1 MSVLSSFGLSMKD
14 EDCALPLVYWIP
26 ELHKCPY
33 KQRYITEAAKSSTK
47 PLSKILTSIFTA
59 VKTGLQKYHDTCFSR
74 SGGNQMWKLENFCRR
89 LSSRSRHVCNSIKT
103 FDFSTLYTTIIM
115 ASMRNL
121 VRRNK
126 AALRSGGQ
134 AETSLK
140 IEDLRSNKTTGKLAS
155 EV

>member
-1 MSVLSSFGLSMKD
+1 MSSFGLSMKD
-14 EDCALPLVYWIP
+14 EDCALLLLYWIP

-33 KQRYITEAAKSSTK
+33 KQRYIAGAAKSSTN
-47 PLSKILTSIFTA
+47 SKILTSIFTA

>member
-1 MSVLSSFGLSMKD
+1 MSVLSSFGLSMKY
-14 EDCALPLVYWIP
+14 EDCALLLLYWIP

-33 KQRYITEAAKSSTK
+33 KQRYIAGAAKSSTN
-47 PLSKILTSIFTA
+47 SKILTSIFTA
-59 VKTGLQKYHDTCFSR
+59 VKTGLHKYHDTCFSR
-74 SGGNQMWKLENFCRR
+74 SGGNQLWKLENFCRR

-103 FDFSTLYTTIIM
+103 FDFSTLYTTILM

-121 VRRNK
+121 ARRNK
-126 AALRSGGQ
+126 AALGSRGQ

>member
-14 EDCALPLVYWIP
+14 EDCALLLLYWIP

-33 KQRYITEAAKSSTK
+33 KQRYIAGAAKSSTN
-47 PLSKILTSIFTA
+47 SKILTSIFTA